1 MNPDRRKFL
10 IRTGWVAAGL
20 TVVGVGGV
28 AALPP
33 LPTFSASSEKDIH
46 TWVQMRNDGRIRF
59 YLSRAEMGQEISTSF
74 SQVVAEEL
82 NVPLASIECLYQNT
96 QAMAPCQMTV
106 GSQSVENYFELT
118 ARAAATLRER
128 LRVKAAEKTGL
139 EVDQLQSVNN
149 GFSTP
154 STALISYA
162 SLFAPD
168 PVAPDTFAPD
178 TVAPDTVAP
187 ETRSAETI
195 AAEDL
200 VLETIDAEIAEDAI
214 EIYSTRAPA
223 QLRHVGKS
231 VPPVRGLQ
239 IVTGAETYSRDVVI
253 EGMLFGALARPPQ
266 LGAELLGFDRS
277 AAMQVEGTEAV
288 VEHKGEVGVVAITPM
303 AAASAVAALNTQW
316 SPVEAEALSRANQH
330 ILDID
335 NALELG
341 DLSHISKMNGAVEL
355 GKATTNQTFSYRYDC
370 PMIAHASMEPRAG
383 VAHWHREDK
392 TCEVWTGSQDP
403 WMVRSAV
410 ARSLGARKSKITVNN
425 HRIGGAFG
433 GRVLCQASV
442 EAAWLSRAVER
453 PVKVQWSR
461 EDEFRHNYV
470 GPPVSTR
477 INAGLDSEGKISYW
491 HHQAVGAPVLTSSK
505 IVPSYLHWAADLAPD
520 PGTKRGMETPYQFK
534 HHQLDFSIERLTM
547 PTGPWRGLAAA
558 PNTFAV
564 ECAMDELAIAA
575 NQDPINFRLQHLK
588 HDRLS
593 ACLQKLQTKL
603 GARQHQFGVA
613 VAAYKEVTYVALAV
627 RVEQSG
633 SRFVVK
639 EVVCVH
645 DCGRVISP
653 DKVRAQIEGNLVWGI
668 GMALLETFELEKG
681 IASTENFGRYTIP
694 RQQDVPPIDIVLVE
708 SDLPPSGA
716 AEAAIAPAAA
726 AIINAI
732 YVLSGN
738 RYRQLPVTGAESVG
752 DTAAVEAP
760 QKKLSS

>member
-1 MNPDRRKFL
+1 MNLNRRKLL

-33 LPTFSASSEKDIH
+33 LPTFSGSGEEDIH
-46 TWVQMRNDGRIRF
+46 TWVQMLSDGRVRF
-59 YLSRAEMGQEISTSF
+59 YLSRAEMGQEISTGF

-82 NVPLASIECLYQNT
+82 NVPLESIECLYQNT

-118 ARAAATLRER
+118 ARAAASLRER
-128 LRVKAAEKTGL
+128 LRVKAAEKTG
-139 EVDQLQSVNN
+139 VTADQLRSVNN
-149 GFSTP
+149 GFSTS
-154 STALISYA
+154 STPLVSYA
-162 SLFAPD
+162 SLIESETT
-168 PVAPDTFAPD
+168 DT
-178 TVAPDTVAP
+178 
-187 ETRSAETI
+187 ETFDAATI
-195 AAEDL
+195 ADPL
-200 VLETIDAEIAEDAI
+200 
-214 EIYSTRAPA
+214 EIYSVRPPA

-231 VPPVRGLQ
+231 VPPVRGVQ

-266 LGAELLGFDRS
+266 LGAKLLDYDRDS
-277 AAMQVEGTEAV
+277 AMQVEGVEAV

-303 AAASAVAALNTQW
+303 AAAGAVTALNAQW
-316 SPVEAEALSRANQH
+316 SPLDAEALSRIH
-330 ILDID
+330 HTLDID
-335 NALELG
+335 KTLEAG
-341 DLSHISKMNGAVEL
+341 DLSHSS
-355 GKATTNQTFSYRYDC
+355 TTNGDVEQGRAASNQTLSFRYDS

-383 VAHWHREDK
+383 VAHWHNDSD
-392 TCEVWTGSQDP
+392 TCDVWTGSQDP
-403 WMVRSAV
+403 WMVQSAV
-410 ARSLGARKSKITVNN
+410 AKSLGSSKSRITVNN

-442 EAAWLSRAVER
+442 EAAWLSRAVEQ

-461 EDEFRHNYV
+461 EEEFRHNYV

-477 INAGLDSEGKISYW
+477 IDAGLDSDGNISYW

-505 IVPSYLHWAADLAPD
+505 IVPSYLHWAADFAPD
-520 PGTKRGMETPYQFK
+520 PGTKRGMETPYVFE
-534 HHQLDFSIERLTM
+534 HHQLDFSIDRLPM

-575 NQDPINFRLQHLK
+575 QQNPIDFRLKHLK
-588 HDRLS
+588 HSRLS
-593 ACLQKLQTKL
+593 ECLKRLQVKLDT
-603 GARQHQFGVA
+603 RQNQFGFA

-627 RVEQSG
+627 RVEESG
-633 SRFVVK
+633 GRFVVK
-639 EVVCVH
+639 EMVCVH

-653 DKVRAQIEGNLVWGI
+653 DKVRAQIEGNLVWGV

-681 IASTENFGRYTIP
+681 IASTTNFDRYAIP
-694 RQQDVPPIDIVLVE
+694 RQLDIPTMDIEMVD
-708 SDLPPSGA
+708 SDRPPSGA

-726 AIINAI
+726 AIINAM
-732 YVLSGN
+732 YALTGN
-738 RYRQLPVTGAESVG
+738 RYRQLPVTSIQSVG
-752 DTAAVEAP
+752 SKTA
-760 QKKLSS
+760 L